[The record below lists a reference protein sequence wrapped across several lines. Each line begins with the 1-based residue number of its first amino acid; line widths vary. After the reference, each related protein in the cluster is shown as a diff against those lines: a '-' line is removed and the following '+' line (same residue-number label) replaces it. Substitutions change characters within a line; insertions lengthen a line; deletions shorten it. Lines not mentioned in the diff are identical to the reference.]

1 MSDMV
6 IILPLNQ
13 LLKSEPASI
22 VAIPIQSRVI
32 VPWMKLPIIILL
44 LNILVIPIFGVSV
57 SLGMFERPLTMDTTT
72 IRSPAKVEN
81 ILMKPEGVG
90 LPSELKALSKSN
102 ALMIKAIPKML
113 STIAIASLV
122 KPKTVARP
130 VAINRAPGTPKKNFE

>member
-44 LNILVIPIFGVSV
+44 RNILVIPIFGVSV

-90 LPSELKALSKSN
+90 P
-102 ALMIKAIPKML
+102 
-113 STIAIASLV
+113 
-122 KPKTVARP
+122 RC
-130 VAINRAPGTPKKNFE
+130 

>member
-44 LNILVIPIFGVSV
+44 LNILVIPIFGVNV

-113 STIAIASLV
+113 KYYSYRFLGQAE
-122 KPKTVARP
+122 
-130 VAINRAPGTPKKNFE
+130 NHG

>member
-1 MSDMV
+1 M
-6 IILPLNQ
+6 
-13 LLKSEPASI
+13 
-22 VAIPIQSRVI
+22 
-32 VPWMKLPIIILL
+32 PWMKLPIIILL
-44 LNILVIPIFGVSV
+44 LNILVIPIFGVNV

-113 STIAIASLV
+113 SPISYRFLGQAENQWLDRSQLIEPPELL
-122 KPKTVARP
+122 
-130 VAINRAPGTPKKNFE
+130 KKILNNAGHKQAF

>member
-1 MSDMV
+1 MV

>member
-122 KPKTVARP
+122 KPKTS
-130 VAINRAPGTPKKNFE
+130 G

>member
-44 LNILVIPIFGVSV
+44 LNILVIPIFGVNV

-113 STIAIASLV
+113 STISYRFLGQAENS
-122 KPKTVARP
+122 
-130 VAINRAPGTPKKNFE
+130 G